1 MRDAIPVLET
11 LIKKPGRIQRY
22 PNMMLVKLEINETP
36 IFKSAQKQL
45 LRYMNNLDC
54 CINGKFL
61 RFNKM
66 SK

>member
-1 MRDAIPVLET
+1 MRDAIPVLEA

-61 RFNKM
+61 RFDKM